1 MKFRVKDGTHFDIA
15 TNTTYKKG
23 ALVES
28 DDDLCAMF
36 VNKFDRIYDEQLAH
50 APAAVQAAA
59 MAGAAEL
66 APAAPAAPVVAT
78 QPSPPAAS
86 KLGADVTADFPAAVE
101 EDLLVLKKGSKYF
114 VAKPDEQDKQL
125 NDEPLTKSEVGPFI
139 AKLG

>member
-1 MKFRVKDGTHFDIA
+1 MKFRVKDGIHVDLA

-28 DDDLCAMF
+28 DDDLCAAF
-36 VNKFDRIYDEQLAH
+36 VNKFERVYDEQLAY
-50 APAAVQAAA
+50 APAEVQAAA
-59 MAGAAEL
+59 MQGAAEL
-66 APAAPAAPVVAT
+66 APQAPAAAKAAT
-78 QPSPPAAS
+78 QPPPPAAS

-114 VAKPDEQDKQL
+114 VAKPGEQDKQL
-125 NDEPLTKSEVGPFI
+125 NDEPLKKDEVSEFI